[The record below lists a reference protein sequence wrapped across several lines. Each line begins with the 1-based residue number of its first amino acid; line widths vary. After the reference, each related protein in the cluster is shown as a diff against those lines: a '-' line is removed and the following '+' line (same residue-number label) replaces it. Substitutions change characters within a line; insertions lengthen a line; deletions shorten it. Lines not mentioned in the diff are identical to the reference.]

1 MRFPDLHHQQ
11 QQHDTDQPP
20 TGTDP
25 SNPTQPTQPQPG
37 GPEPTATAEPNP
49 QQSAWPIPSWQW
61 ASVVAVLLGG
71 QAVLL
76 VLTTWTLAVSA
87 SHGWATPIVLT
98 LGLLARLIPD
108 ALKLAEWAATA
119 QTWTPPVDR
128 HIHLGIAIA
137 ALVLATLV
145 AIAT

>member
-1 MRFPDLHHQQ
+1 MPLPDLHHERE
-11 QQHDTDQPP
+11 DTDQPP
-20 TGTDP
+20 ATTAG
-25 SNPTQPTQPQPG
+25 PT
-37 GPEPTATAEPNP
+37 E
-49 QQSAWPIPSWQW
+49 QQSDGPIPCWQW
-61 ASVVAVLLGG
+61 ASLVAVLLGG

-76 VLTTWTLAVSA
+76 VLTTWTLAISA
-87 SHGWATPIVLT
+87 SHAWPMTIVLA

-128 HIHLGIAIA
+128 HLHLGITIA
-137 ALVLATLV
+137 ALVLANLV

>member
-1 MRFPDLHHQQ
+1 MLLPDLHQQ
-11 QQHDTDQPP
+11 QQDTDQPP

-25 SNPTQPTQPQPG
+25 SNPSQPTQPQPG
-37 GPEPTATAEPNP
+37 GPQPTATAADPNP
-49 QQSAWPIPSWQW
+49 QQAAWPIPSWQW

-76 VLTTWTLAVSA
+76 VFTVWTLAVSA

-98 LGLLARLIPD
+98 LGLLARLVPD
-108 ALKLAEWAATA
+108 ALKLAEWAAAA
-119 QTWTPPVDR
+119 QTWTSPVDR

>member
-1 MRFPDLHHQQ
+1 MLFPDLQQ
-11 QQHDTDQPP
+11 QQHTDQPP
-20 TGTDP
+20 AGTDP
-25 SNPTQPTQPQPG
+25 SNPGQPAQPEPG
-37 GPEPTATAEPNP
+37 GPPPTATAADP
-49 QQSAWPIPSWQW
+49 QQHQTDWPVPSWQW
-61 ASVVAVLLGG
+61 ASLVAVLLGG

-87 SHGWATPIVLT
+87 SHGWPTPIVLA
-98 LGLLARLIPD
+98 LGLLARLVPD

-128 HIHLGIAIA
+128 HLHLGIAIA